1 MNKLTSLLI
10 IFMSLSCRGQSE
22 TIKNELAFPDNIILS
37 NKFYKKIKEQKDEF
51 YRIFRKDTLTVK
63 NYSVEFILDKI
74 DNNKE
79 YEYIFESEYWLAF
92 NYKKMIPE
100 LIKRIT
106 NNEEIGLINTA
117 DLIIWE
123 RIESGDLEYYGHG
136 GIAFD
141 DLFKISGR
149 ANHLLKNITG
159 EDFGNVMMN
168 TSQKELTELQN
179 KWIEWL
185 KGI

>member
-1 MNKLTSLLI
+1 MRNRI
-10 IFMSLSCRGQSE
+10 IISILFLSLSCKSQSE
-22 TIKNELAFPDNIILS
+22 TENNNLVFPENIVLS
-37 NKFYKKIKEQKDEF
+37 GTFSEQIKEQKNEF
-51 YRIFRKDTLTVK
+51 YRIFRKDTTRIK
-63 NYSVEFILDKI
+63 SYSTEFILDKI
-74 DNNKE
+74 DNSKE
-79 YEYIFESEYWLAF
+79 YQYIFESEYWLAF

-106 NNEEIGLINTA
+106 NNREIGLINTA

-123 RIESGDLEYYGHG
+123 RIESGDLKFYGHG
-136 GIAFD
+136 GVAFD

-185 KGI
+185 SKI